1 LLVVLGK
8 SHKIKKAEWLV
19 LLALLVILAWPQ
31 LRLPLV
37 EVHRNMRAT
46 AHVVLKCFWLLVKP
60 QQIALQNAKNA
71 ATNPY

>member
-19 LLALLVILAWPQ
+19 LLALLVILGFAQ

-37 EVHRNMRAT
+37 EVHLNMRAT
-46 AHVVLKCFWLLVKP
+46 AHVVLKCFWLLVKRQP
-60 QQIALQNAKNA
+60 IALQNAVTA